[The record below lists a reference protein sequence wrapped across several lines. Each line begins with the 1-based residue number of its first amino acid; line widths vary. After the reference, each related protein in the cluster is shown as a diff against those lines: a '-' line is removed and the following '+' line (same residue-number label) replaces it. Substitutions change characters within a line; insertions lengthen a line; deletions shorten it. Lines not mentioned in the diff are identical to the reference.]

1 MMFYDGEQF
10 PAEYRRLL
18 ERSQPTGYKVVRVL
32 KDGKPEGSYEHF
44 RDYLKPRQSGAFF
57 CSPYIGGSTASLIH

>member
-32 KDGKPEGSYEHF
+32 KDGKPEGSYEHLVMGF
-44 RDYLKPRQSGAFF
+44 WVSGQHRAEVWG
-57 CSPYIGGSTASLIH
+57 PGSGRFV